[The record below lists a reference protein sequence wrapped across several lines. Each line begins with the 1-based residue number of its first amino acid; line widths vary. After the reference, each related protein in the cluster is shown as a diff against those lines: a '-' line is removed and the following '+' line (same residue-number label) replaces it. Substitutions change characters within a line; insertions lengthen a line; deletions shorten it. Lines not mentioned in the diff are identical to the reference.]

1 MKLLLE
7 SWRKY
12 TADEPSVIP
21 TREEMVDFLTHT
33 PNQKIR
39 LDNPIYS
46 KKGFGR
52 IEKVPLP
59 FDYGEYRDII
69 NPADKMGWD
78 LIIVP
83 SETKRL
89 IAAAEAKGEPRE
101 LEFTANLLMPV
112 GHVEYSKD
120 RRDKQGNDKIIIA
133 PSLKYT
139 EEDRAAVDNFFN
151 DLEGFQPVRWY

>member
-7 SWRKY
+7 NWRKY

-39 LDNPIYS
+39 LDNPIES
-46 KKGFGR
+46 EKGFGR
-52 IEKVPLP
+52 VEKVPLP

-69 NPADKMGWD
+69 NPADNMAWD

-83 SETKRL
+83 SATKDD
-89 IAAAEAKGEPRE
+89 E
-101 LEFTANLLMPV
+101 LLMPV

-120 RRDKQGNDKIIIA
+120 RRDKLGNDKIIIA
-133 PSLKYT
+133 PSKQYT
-139 EEDRAAVDNFFN
+139 EEDRAIIDGFFTN
-151 DLEGFQPVRWY
+151 LEGFQPVRWY